1 VALATPDWR
10 LCRTVIFIVEESIR
24 EQAQEIAKSNPYREI
39 LFHGSESGLKGNISL
54 ANRICRDYRREGK
67 YFDEIIDSARQK

>member
-1 VALATPDWR
+1 MPEGKIDLAE
-10 LCRTVIFIVEESIR
+10 VVEKSIR

-39 LFHGSESGLKGNISL
+39 LFHGSKLGLKGNISL
-54 ANRICRDYRREGK
+54 ANRLCRDYRREGK

>member
-1 VALATPDWR
+1 MERQALKK
-10 LCRTVIFIVEESIR
+10 V
-24 EQAQEIAKSNPYREI
+24 
-39 LFHGSESGLKGNISL
+39 SGRNRKQGISL